1 MQLFET
7 NGDLVAAAGTL
18 HRLESGSKIANA
30 ALRWTA
36 GVVLAGSCG
45 GLLWLALV
53 QPGHHFHFELT
64 LGLGSLVVLSGLAL
78 FFGVW
83 SQRRRRAGGYWVDGD
98 GIWPE
103 HSSKASHL
111 IAWDRVGSQVEDPRH
126 RCVRVLDEDAQ
137 LLAKLD
143 YDLENIDDLRRAI
156 ARNTRAEG
164 TRFTKPSGTKVFAAV
179 TLFSVASLVAAL
191 TIEQSRALICMAL
204 IGAFVGTVWERRW
217 SRRRPP
223 RPAEP
228 RKAGVS
234 LWSFFALI
242 MASLVW
248 EFGFLA
254 GERIADVVPQDILLS
269 VTILSIASLWV
280 AALREL
286 RYEPRELRLEEQ
298 QLVLG
303 RPIGPEHIAYTD
315 VSEIELTSWGAFPGT
330 PATPFVR
337 LHIRGRAPVDLGGFA
352 TQQLYVALEAK
363 LAGR

>member
-53 QPGHHFHFELT
+53 QPGHHFRFELT

-191 TIEQSRALICMAL
+191 TIEQSRALICVAL

-234 LWSFFALI
+234 LWSFFALV

-254 GERIADVVPQDILLS
+254 GERIAELKYLDP
-269 VTILSIASLWV
+269 SLEV
-280 AALREL
+280 AAFPERHRLHRRTIRDGRAVPEL
-286 RYEPRELRLEEQ
+286 
-298 QLVLG
+298 
-303 RPIGPEHIAYTD
+303 GPERPLL
-315 VSEIELTSWGAFPGT
+315 E
-330 PATPFVR
+330 
-337 LHIRGRAPVDLGGFA
+337 
-352 TQQLYVALEAK
+352 ALETYGFGLQRVPHSPLG
-363 LAGR
+363 LAELDPALDDHLQGDLDRRAAVVREEDA